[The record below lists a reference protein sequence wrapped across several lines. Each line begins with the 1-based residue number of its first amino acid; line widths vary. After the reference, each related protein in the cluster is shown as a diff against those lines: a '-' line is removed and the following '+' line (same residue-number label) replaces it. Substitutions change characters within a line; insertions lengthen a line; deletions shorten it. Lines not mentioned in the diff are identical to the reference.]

1 MCASYR
7 GFTGGGATEELKQ
20 EKDDVINIFS
30 VASGHLYERFLRW
43 VQDVKVLVCSEILNN
58 PSFCVCW
65 GVTGVTDSCLNLF
78 ISSQDYDAVGS
89 EEHQNSSQI
98 LVPQELP
105 VPYFQGRIFDEM
117 SVLRTHSSAS
127 LWFPKV
133 KNIQTHKS
141 NRQEHTFNSSFPLRK
156 SQNSQSNTK
165 RQFVT
170 FVLLIFGSL
179 IGFSD
184 EQDIENRINVTRFIL
199 SCAMNLNM
207 MLFCPLVATTS
218 NTFCFFLKR
227 PILQFASKASSCF
240 LHVLFC

>member
-78 ISSQDYDAVGS
+78 IPSQDYDAVGS

-105 VPYFQGRIFDEM
+105 VPYFQGRIFLM
-117 SVLRTHSSAS
+117 RWASS
-127 LWFPKV
+127 
-133 KNIQTHKS
+133 
-141 NRQEHTFNSSFPLRK
+141 EHTA
-156 SQNSQSNTK
+156 QW
-165 RQFVT
+165 VY
-170 FVLLIFGSL
+170 
-179 IGFSD
+179 GF
-184 EQDIENRINVTRFIL
+184 QR
-199 SCAMNLNM
+199 
-207 MLFCPLVATTS
+207 
-218 NTFCFFLKR
+218 
-227 PILQFASKASSCF
+227 
-240 LHVLFC
+240 